1 MKIKRFRFPTKNR
14 ACDYC
19 GREVSHPNQECC
31 GEVHNSVAYECSTF
45 GDIKFSD
52 ELTTLDVIC
61 IDREDAIERAEE
73 YFEGEPF

>member
-1 MKIKRFRFPTKNR
+1 M
-14 ACDYC
+14 
-19 GREVSHPNQECC
+19 
-31 GEVHNSVAYECSTF
+31 AYECSTF